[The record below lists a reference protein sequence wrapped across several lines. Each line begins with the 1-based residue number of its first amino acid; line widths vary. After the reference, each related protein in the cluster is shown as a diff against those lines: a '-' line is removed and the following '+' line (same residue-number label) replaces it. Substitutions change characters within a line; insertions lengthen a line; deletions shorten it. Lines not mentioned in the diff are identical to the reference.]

1 MEVIIAMGL
10 VAVLTLFVVGVLS
23 RMLFTSGK
31 TAHQAAGNLLAEEIL
46 EACAVAGPPDWG
58 FDSTDRSRWDGARDL
73 TLPGEASAT
82 TFRYR
87 LEELTLRG
95 SSEDLGSFHELKV
108 TVWWWGEEPT
118 QRPDQGNLF
127 VEGHRKVYVRR

>member
-1 MEVIIAMGL
+1 MEVIVAMGI

-31 TAHQAAGNLLAEEIL
+31 TAHQAAGNLLAEEVL
-46 EACAVAGPPDWG
+46 ESSALAGPPHWG
-58 FDSTDRSRWDGARDL
+58 FDSRERSQWRGERSL
-73 TLPGEASAT
+73 TLPGEASET
-82 TFRYR
+82 TFRYL
-87 LEELTLRG
+87 LEEVSLRD
-95 SSEDLGSFHELKV
+95 SSDDLGTFHELKV

-127 VEGHRKVYVRR
+127 VEGHRKVYARR